1 MNEVTSFINRY
12 GAATVFAFEMIDE
25 LETHYIEKMA
35 YVNGLML
42 IKRNIHTPQFVIIEE
57 HEVSN
62 ILKFVLAG
70 DVSKHA
76 DFIFMNISVGF
87 FGKKNEYL
95 GMSVERNV

>member
-1 MNEVTSFINRY
+1 MDEISNFIDIY

-25 LETHYIEKMA
+25 LEDNHIGKMA

-42 IKRNIHTPQFVIIEE
+42 NNRGVNTPQFVIIEE
-57 HEVSN
+57 HDTCK

-76 DFIFMNISVGF
+76 DFVYKNISVGF
-87 FGKKNEYL
+87 FEKKHEYL
-95 GMSVERNV
+95 GMSVENV